1 MKRKKRLRIDRILY
15 CLIFLVIFILLI
27 ILGINAIICFNI
39 DKSVRKDNLI
49 KTSKKELK
57 VWTKTINYINEKTDE
72 MTIKRSNYYVTLTS
86 NAVKNHM
93 NLKLNSYTTKI
104 TEGKF
109 KKQKGLYIKHNEL
122 LSKTLKLKIKLPYYL
137 RKYEEVDIYGV
148 KKGKYTLIKN
158 KAKVKDKYITFELD
172 DDYEDYFITYVPLD
186 GINTNQTLKVEVGDE
201 IRPSLIFIPSNATN
215 KSISYSESKKL
226 LKIKGSTIT
235 ASKKGTTIL
244 TITNKKSNVST
255 DIKVIIKAK
264 KQEKKEEPKQE
275 EQKTY
280 EVVNQDGVYYVGDTL
295 IVNKTYPL
303 PRDYNPGGLTDEFMN
318 AFYEMQAGAELDG
331 IELWIQSGF
340 RDYDTQEIIYNNYV
354 SEDGKEAADTYSAR
368 PGYSEHQSGLAAD
381 INSPYDSFN
390 GTKEAEWLKN
400 NCYKYGFII
409 RFPEGKQ
416 DSTGYNYESWHVRY
430 LGKDLAE
437 EITMS
442 GKSLEEFF
450 GITSVYGE

>member
-1 MKRKKRLRIDRILY
+1 MKRRKRLRIDRILY
-15 CLIFLVIFILLI
+15 CLIILI
-27 ILGINAIICFNI
+27 IIISLIKLGITSLINFNI

-49 KTSKKELK
+49 KTNSKELNI
-57 VWTKTINYINEKTDE
+57 WTKTINYINEKTDE
-72 MTIKRSNYYVTLTS
+72 MTIKKSNYYVTLNS
-86 NAVKNHM
+86 NVVKNHLS
-93 NLKLNSYTTKI
+93 LKIDSYTTKI
-104 TEGKF
+104 NEGKF
-109 KKQKGLYIKHNEL
+109 KKQKGLYIKNNEL
-122 LSKTLKLKIKLPYYL
+122 LEKTSRLKIKLPYYL
-137 RKYEEVDIYGV
+137 RKHEEVDLYGI
-148 KKGKYTLIKN
+148 KKGKYYLIKN
-158 KAKVKDKYITFELD
+158 KVKVKDKYITFDINDE
-172 DDYEDYFITYVPLD
+172 YEDYFITYIPLD
-186 GINTNQTLKVEVGDE
+186 GINTNQTLKVEIGDE
-201 IRPSLIFIPSNATN
+201 IRPNLIFLPSNATN
-215 KSISYSESKKL
+215 KSINYSESKKL

-235 ASKKGTTIL
+235 AVKKGTTTL
-244 TITNKKSNVST
+244 TITNKKSNIST
-255 DIKVIIKAK
+255 DIKVIIKSKKEAK
-264 KQEKKEEPKQE
+264 VEEPKVE
-275 EQKTY
+275 EAKTY
-280 EVVNQDGVYYVGDTL
+280 EIENRDGVYYIGDTL
-295 IVNKTYPL
+295 IVNKTYSL
-303 PRDYNPGGLTDEFMN
+303 PKDFNPGGLTDEFMN
-318 AFYEMQAGAELDG
+318 AFYEMQAAAELDG

-340 RDYDTQEIIYNNYV
+340 RDYYTQEIIYNNYV
-354 SEDGKEAADTYSAR
+354 NDDGKEAADTYSAR

>member
-1 MKRKKRLRIDRILY
+1 MKKRKRLRIDRILY
-15 CLIFLVIFILLI
+15 CLIILI
-27 ILGINAIICFNI
+27 ILISLIKLGISSLISFNI
-39 DKSVRKDNLI
+39 DKSVRKDNLL
-49 KTSKKELK
+49 KTSKKEVD

-72 MTIKRSNYYVTLTS
+72 ITIKHGNYYATLTS

-93 NLKLNSYTTKI
+93 SLKLDSYTTKI
-104 TEGKF
+104 DEGKF
-109 KKQKGLYIKHNEL
+109 KKQKGLYIKHSDL
-122 LSKTLKLKIKLPYYL
+122 LNNTLKLKIKLPYYL
-137 RKYEEVDIYGV
+137 RKHEEVDIYGV
-148 KKGKYTLIKN
+148 KKGKYILFKN
-158 KAKVKDKYITFELD
+158 KVKVKNKYITFDINDEF
-172 DDYEDYFITYVPLD
+172 EDYFITYVPLD
-186 GINTNQTLKVEVGDE
+186 GINTNQTLKVEIGEE
-201 IRPSLIFIPSNATN
+201 IRPSLIFLPSNATN
-215 KSISYSESKKL
+215 KSINYSESKKL

-235 ASKKGTTIL
+235 AVKKGTTIL
-244 TITNKKSNVST
+244 TITNKKNNIST

-264 KQEKKEEPKQE
+264 KKVEKEETKQE
-275 EQKTY
+275 ELKTY
-280 EVVNQDGVYYVGDTL
+280 EIENRDGVYYIGDIL

-303 PRDYNPGGLTDEFMN
+303 PRDFNPGGLTDEFMN
-318 AFYEMQAGAELDG
+318 AFYEMQAAAELDG

-354 SEDGKEAADTYSAR
+354 NDDGKEAADTYSAR

-416 DSTGYNYESWHVRY
+416 DSTGYNYESWHVRF